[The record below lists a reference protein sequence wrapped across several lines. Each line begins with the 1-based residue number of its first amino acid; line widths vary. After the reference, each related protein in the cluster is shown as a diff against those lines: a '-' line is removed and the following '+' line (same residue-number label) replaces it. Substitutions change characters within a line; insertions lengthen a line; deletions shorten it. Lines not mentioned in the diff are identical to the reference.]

1 MQRFR
6 YVVLGADGKR
16 RSGHLEARTFQLAK
30 GEAEALDGVLLDLQ
44 NEKNG
49 QWFRLQR
56 QDAVSVT
63 TYEGF
68 LSSLVPL
75 LSSGAV
81 LTAALNAIEK
91 SAGSTRVSEL
101 ASALRSRL
109 EAGQLFSEAIA
120 QDGGYG
126 RIIAAFVEAGEKGAG
141 IDRMCQEA
149 LTYLKTNSELKKE
162 IEGALAYPTFVILM
176 AVVSIVVLSVFVAP
190 EIAPLM
196 GEGKSSG
203 SITALATVGAIIKAH
218 FSIIAVLLAMLIAC
232 GFLFRKRLRLAALL
246 EYSMLSMPFVQDAYR
261 DWRCAPVARTIGGL
275 LGAGVSFRSALEA
288 GISISSGAIKNDLL
302 KIRDALS
309 DGVPLNTFLQ
319 TERTSFPD
327 VFTRLILVSDAAGN
341 LDVGF
346 QQAGNHCQAS
356 AVSKVKKIASVLGPA
371 VVITIGGMVALLML
385 AFMSGLLSLSEG
397 VS

>member
-120 QDGGYG
+120 QISKIAHPIASGKGKG
-126 RIIAAFVEAGEKGAG
+126 SRQSNICVTSGKHERHKIAAS
-141 IDRMCQEA
+141 
-149 LTYLKTNSELKKE
+149 T
-162 IEGALAYPTFVILM
+162 
-176 AVVSIVVLSVFVAP
+176 SI
-190 EIAPLM
+190 
-196 GEGKSSG
+196 
-203 SITALATVGAIIKAH
+203 
-218 FSIIAVLLAMLIAC
+218 
-232 GFLFRKRLRLAALL
+232 
-246 EYSMLSMPFVQDAYR
+246 
-261 DWRCAPVARTIGGL
+261 
-275 LGAGVSFRSALEA
+275 
-288 GISISSGAIKNDLL
+288 
-302 KIRDALS
+302 
-309 DGVPLNTFLQ
+309 
-319 TERTSFPD
+319 
-327 VFTRLILVSDAAGN
+327 
-341 LDVGF
+341 
-346 QQAGNHCQAS
+346 
-356 AVSKVKKIASVLGPA
+356 
-371 VVITIGGMVALLML
+371 
-385 AFMSGLLSLSEG
+385 
-397 VS
+397 